1 MSLLIESKKL
11 KRTGYLPAFL
21 AGGFLAAAFPVVY
34 MMVKAEEMTA
44 LSGNPVNILMS
55 ANWQMMAMLNI
66 LISICGACM
75 MYHTEYADNGMQK
88 MSVLPIRQGSMFF
101 GKFLIAALVL
111 SAMVVIEMAVLV
123 GCAKYWFPS
132 YVFDLT
138 EILKT
143 AGFQI
148 VVTLPTVML
157 MLVIASAC
165 KNMWVSLGIGVIL
178 VFTLSILPQDNIVLS
193 LFPFASPYQML
204 SAAVEN
210 SRTTLFLAVCGIETV
225 VFGIAKVLYLKAR
238 RCLYD
243 NFLSLVGVELKK
255 IRRSKIL
262 LILLIPVIMMWIPS
276 IINAD
281 MNFDLRGIPITPE
294 NNFFIQGFM
303 GMVWF
308 MIPASLVICT
318 VLLNQT
324 ERSNKGIL
332 KMLSLPISTTK
343 LCLAKFTVLILL
355 AAFQMVMSIGAYY
368 ICAAIVTHTQDYN
381 FILEP
386 LYVCK
391 NVCSI
396 YAAAIPMAA
405 VYLAVS
411 TLIQSPI
418 FSVGIGLASIV
429 PSVLMINTKIWFAYP
444 MSYPFY
450 LIMVAYGRAAEGVY
464 ETQIAWLPWLPVAVG
479 ITILALVVSCMR
491 YGASE
496 RR

>member
-1 MSLLIESKKL
+1 M
-11 KRTGYLPAFL
+11 
-21 AGGFLAAAFPVVY
+21 
-34 MMVKAEEMTA
+34 
-44 LSGNPVNILMS
+44 
-55 ANWQMMAMLNI
+55 
-66 LISICGACM
+66 
-75 MYHTEYADNGMQK
+75 
-88 MSVLPIRQGSMFF
+88 
-101 GKFLIAALVL
+101 
-111 SAMVVIEMAVLV
+111 
-123 GCAKYWFPS
+123 
-132 YVFDLT
+132 
-138 EILKT
+138 
-143 AGFQI
+143 
-148 VVTLPTVML
+148 
-157 MLVIASAC
+157 
-165 KNMWVSLGIGVIL
+165 
-178 VFTLSILPQDNIVLS
+178 
-193 LFPFASPYQML
+193 
-204 SAAVEN
+204 
-210 SRTTLFLAVCGIETV
+210 
-225 VFGIAKVLYLKAR
+225 
-238 RCLYD
+238 

-318 VLLNQT
+318 VLLN
-324 ERSNKGIL
+324 KGIL

-368 ICAAIVTHTQDYN
+368 ICAAIVTNTQNYN
-381 FILEP
+381 FVLEP

-391 NVCSI
+391 IVCSL

-405 VYLAVS
+405 VYWAIS
-411 TLIQSPI
+411 TVIPSPI

>member
-1 MSLLIESKKL
+1 MAVTKL
-11 KRTGYLPAFL
+11 WKVSVRLGQVLDYTTNPEKTANPEYSAEDYQALKDVLAYAKDEEKTEHEFFCDGINCNVAMARDQFITVKEQFGKTDGIQAYHGYLSFKENEVTPEQAQQ
-21 AGGFLAAAFPVVY
+21 
-34 MMVKAEEMTA
+34 
-44 LSGNPVNILMS
+44 I
-55 ANWQMMAMLNI
+55 
-66 LISICGACM
+66 
-75 MYHTEYADNGMQK
+75 GMEFARK
-88 MSVLPIRQGSMFF
+88 MW
-101 GKFLIAALVL
+101 GKR
-111 SAMVVIEMAVLV
+111 
-123 GCAKYWFPS
+123 
-132 YVFDLT
+132 
-138 EILKT
+138 
-143 AGFQI
+143 FQV
-148 VVTLPTVML
+148 VVTTHLNTKHL
-157 MLVIASAC
+157 HCHFVINS
-165 KNMWVSLGIGVIL
+165 VS
-178 VFTLSILPQDNIVLS
+178 
-193 LFPFASPYQML
+193 FADGK
-204 SAAVEN
+204 
-210 SRTTLFLAVCGIETV
+210 R
-225 VFGIAKVLYLKAR
+225 LK
-238 RCLYD
+238 D
-243 NFLSLVGVELKK
+243 KE
-255 IRRSKIL
+255 
-262 LILLIPVIMMWIPS
+262 
-276 IINAD
+276 
-281 MNFDLRGIPITPE
+281 
-294 NNFFIQGFM
+294 
-303 GMVWF
+303 
-308 MIPASLVICT
+308 
-318 VLLNQT
+318 
-324 ERSNKGIL
+324 
-332 KMLSLPISTTK
+332 MLSLPISTTK

-391 NVCSI
+391 NVYSI

>member
-1 MSLLIESKKL
+1 MRNLKTIEN
-11 KRTGYLPAFL
+11 R
-21 AGGFLAAAFPVVY
+21 
-34 MMVKAEEMTA
+34 
-44 LSGNPVNILMS
+44 
-55 ANWQMMAMLNI
+55 
-66 LISICGACM
+66 
-75 MYHTEYADNGMQK
+75 
-88 MSVLPIRQGSMFF
+88 VL
-101 GKFLIAALVL
+101 
-111 SAMVVIEMAVLV
+111 AVLKEHPEARNDDMKLYLLV
-123 GCAKYWFPS
+123 SKACIYDTHGISHFSFEDVMSNYKAYGIPCFESIRRTRQKIQAKYP
-132 YVFDLT
+132 
-138 EILKT
+138 E
-143 AGFQI
+143 
-148 VVTLPTVML
+148 
-157 MLVIASAC
+157 
-165 KNMWVSLGIGVIL
+165 LGC
-178 VFTLSILPQDNIVLS
+178 
-193 LFPFASPYQML
+193 SPE
-204 SAAVEN
+204 V
-210 SRTTLFLAVCGIETV
+210 
-225 VFGIAKVLYLKAR
+225 R
-238 RCLYD
+238 RA
-243 NFLSLVGVELKK
+243 
-255 IRRSKIL
+255 
-262 LILLIPVIMMWIPS
+262 S

>member
-1 MSLLIESKKL
+1 M
-11 KRTGYLPAFL
+11 
-21 AGGFLAAAFPVVY
+21 
-34 MMVKAEEMTA
+34 
-44 LSGNPVNILMS
+44 
-55 ANWQMMAMLNI
+55 
-66 LISICGACM
+66 
-75 MYHTEYADNGMQK
+75 
-88 MSVLPIRQGSMFF
+88 
-101 GKFLIAALVL
+101 
-111 SAMVVIEMAVLV
+111 
-123 GCAKYWFPS
+123 
-132 YVFDLT
+132 
-138 EILKT
+138 
-143 AGFQI
+143 
-148 VVTLPTVML
+148 
-157 MLVIASAC
+157 
-165 KNMWVSLGIGVIL
+165 
-178 VFTLSILPQDNIVLS
+178 
-193 LFPFASPYQML
+193 
-204 SAAVEN
+204 
-210 SRTTLFLAVCGIETV
+210 
-225 VFGIAKVLYLKAR
+225 
-238 RCLYD
+238 

-411 TLIQSPI
+411 TLNQLPRCKHS
-418 FSVGIGLASIV
+418 ST
-429 PSVLMINTKIWFAYP
+429 VLG
-444 MSYPFY
+444 SY
-450 LIMVAYGRAAEGVY
+450 VAAHS
-464 ETQIAWLPWLPVAVG
+464 TCLSLLLPQARKRG
-479 ITILALVVSCMR
+479 MR
-491 YGASE
+491 ICLSLLLHIIE
-496 RR
+496 